1 MTTLKVTVAYKGT
14 HYNGWQIQPKGRT
27 VQGVLEKTISQALGE
42 KIQILGASRTDAG
55 VHAIGQVFCVQ
66 YQCALPPENFSFVI
80 NRALPADLVITHVE
94 VVEPV
99 FHPIVHT
106 CSKIYHYKIHNA
118 PLRDPF
124 REDFAWHVRET
135 LDLNAMKSAA
145 MHFLGEHDF
154 ASFCAS
160 GSNVKSTVR
169 TVYSIEIEQTNA
181 DELTFKFHGNG
192 FLYNMI
198 RILVAV
204 LIRVGQGKM
213 TVVRAKEILEAKNRN
228 LIPWTAPAQGL
239 YLVEIFY
246 EKQES

>member
-14 HYNGWQIQPKGRT
+14 QYNGWQIQPKGRT
-27 VQGVLEKTISQALGE
+27 LQGVLEKTISQALGE
-42 KIQILGASRTDAG
+42 TIQILGASRTDAG

-66 YQCALPPENFSFVI
+66 YVCALPPENFRFVI
-80 NRALPADLVITHVE
+80 NRALPTDIVITHVE
-94 VVEPV
+94 VVEPS

-106 CSKIYHYKIHNA
+106 SSKIYHYKVHNG

-124 REDFAWHVRET
+124 QDDLAWHVRET
-135 LDLNAMKSAA
+135 LDLSAMRNAAKQ
-145 MHFLGEHDF
+145 FLGEHDF

-169 TVYSIEIEQTNA
+169 TVYSIDIDQTA
-181 DELTFKFHGNG
+181 TDELTFKFHGNG

-213 TVVRAKEILEAKNRN
+213 TVQRAKEILEAKNRN
-228 LIPWTAPAQGL
+228 LVPWTAPAQGL

-246 EKQES
+246 EKQDS